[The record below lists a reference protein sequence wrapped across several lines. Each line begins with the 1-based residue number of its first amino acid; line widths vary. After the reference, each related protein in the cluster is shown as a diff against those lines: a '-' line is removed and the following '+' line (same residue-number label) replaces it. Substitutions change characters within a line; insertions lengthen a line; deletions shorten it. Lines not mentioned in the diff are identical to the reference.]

1 MFAILNIK
9 KKKRKEN
16 SVSVVRVH
24 IRPNCLIHYNFA
36 TSLQL
41 ACISHA

>member
-1 MFAILNIK
+1 MFPEYKAKNP
-9 KKKRKEN
+9 
-16 SVSVVRVH
+16 SMSVVRVH
-24 IRPNCLIHYNFA
+24 VRPNCLIHYNFA